1 MANPTTLQ
9 MRQQEIHRPFQPLD
23 TTEGRAG
30 RPIAAPQAQYA
41 GGWNIIQDVTGRLA
55 SLYSRTSGGQ
65 KDEEDPE
72 LIMAQDL
79 YAQGAFDLQEQIGKW
94 STEDQQAL
102 ARDAA
107 AKGQTSS
114 EYLKNLYDK
123 QIQAKGAELGIAPR
137 KLMKARE
144 AYFKAEVEGLKTEET
159 RQYQQTKLA
168 TDELIKNG
176 YGVYDD
182 NANIDPIATRK
193 KASEIMEANAL
204 KDSTFDEGVG
214 KNLGFTMAEY
224 TAANSIQ
231 RQRMDDEIANYAF
244 KNVVNPLVSL
254 DLEAVR
260 QAVDSGQITDVR
272 EAIGAFRNSMMSAT
286 QQINQSNDVP
296 AGAKT
301 RLLNDM
307 QNISKYVETL
317 EKQPDTQLKDLEN
330 TMTKTTLLIKARA
343 LQDPGTIGLITRV
356 ANVLPPELANTVI
369 QSIKADPSKPL
380 FDLASSVK
388 SFDSTIKAS
397 NLTDNELRQFANVAG
412 NVANIL
418 EGQSPTYGTKDDQTK
433 ATAIT
438 LKYIQQSIVNPDKA
452 TPQQRMEMINST
464 EFLLNTCDKALRK
477 DPDVK
482 GASGQAYANF
492 IEFAST
498 DNFKGVFLT
507 NNNLKQ
513 KFLDLYNPVT
523 DSYLIYPSGPAGVLR
538 NTTPTDDRWI
548 AYDETSGIF
557 VGGRAMLSGG
567 TTGWSFNKTVD
578 RINDAFKTKCFG
590 FEVEKN
596 REPDSSEKK
605 QIADDII
612 KMLLAANVDPKMFKS
627 FTSSSES
634 KKK

>member
-55 SLYSRTSGGQ
+55 SLYARTSGGQ

-144 AYFKAEVEGLKTEET
+144 AYFKAEVEGLKTAET
-159 RQYQQTKLA
+159 RQYQQTKLV

-182 NANIDPIATRK
+182 NANIDVIATRK
-193 KASEIMEANAL
+193 KASEIMEANTL
-204 KDSTFDEGVG
+204 KDATFDEGIG

-224 TAANSIQ
+224 TAANNIQ

-244 KNVVNPLVSL
+244 KNVVNPLISL

-272 EAIGAFRNSMMSAT
+272 EAIGAFRNSMMAAT

-307 QNISKYVETL
+307 QNISKYIETL

-330 TMTKTTLLIKARA
+330 AMTKTTLLMKARA

-369 QSIKADPSKPL
+369 QSIKADPSKQL

-397 NLTDNELRQFANVAG
+397 NLTDNELRQYANITG
-412 NVANIL
+412 NIANIL

-433 ATAIT
+433 ATAIA
-438 LKYIQQSIVNPDKA
+438 LKYIQQSIINPEKT
-452 TPQQRMEMINST
+452 TPQQRMEA
-464 EFLLNTCDKALRK
+464 LNTADYILNVCNKALRK

-482 GASGQAYANF
+482 GASGEAYANF
-492 IEFAST
+492 IELGSRNEFRGMLVANES
-498 DNFKGVFLT
+498 
-507 NNNLKQ
+507 LKQ

-548 AYDETSGIF
+548 AYDETSGMF
-557 VGGRAMLSGG
+557 VGGRALISGG
-567 TTGWSFNKTVD
+567 TTGLSFNKTVD
-578 RINDAFKTKCFG
+578 RINNAFKTKCFG

-612 KMLLAANVDPKMFKS
+612 KILLAANVDPKMFKS
-627 FTSSSES
+627 F
-634 KKK
+634 K

>member
-1 MANPTTLQ
+1 MANQTTLQ

-41 GGWNIIQDVTGRLA
+41 GGWNLIQDVTGRLA
-55 SLYSRTSGGQ
+55 SLYAHTSGGQ

-72 LIMAQDL
+72 LILAQDL
-79 YAQGAFDLQEQIGKW
+79 YAQAAFDLQEQIGTW
-94 STEDQQAL
+94 SKEDQQAL

-107 AKGQTSS
+107 ARGQTSS

-137 KLMKARE
+137 KLMKARD
-144 AYFKAEVEGLKTEET
+144 YFKAEVEGLKTAET
-159 RQYQQTKLA
+159 RQYQQTKLV

-182 NANIDPIATRK
+182 NANIDTIATRK

-244 KNVVNPLVSL
+244 KNVVNPLISL

-260 QAVDSGQITDVR
+260 QAIDSGQITDVR
-272 EAIGAFRNSMMSAT
+272 EAIGAFRNSMMSAI

-317 EKQPDTQLKDLEN
+317 EKQPDAQLKDLEN
-330 TMTKTTLLIKARA
+330 AMTKTTLLMKAQA
-343 LQDPGTIGLITRV
+343 LQDPGIVGLITRV
-356 ANVLPPELANTVI
+356 ANILPPELANTVI

-380 FDLASSVK
+380 FSLASSVK
-388 SFDSTIKAS
+388 NFDSTIKAS
-397 NLTDNELRQFANVAG
+397 NLTDNELRQYANITG
-412 NVANIL
+412 NIANIL

-433 ATAIT
+433 ATAIA

-452 TPQQRMEMINST
+452 TPQQRMEIANST
-464 EFLLNTCDKALRK
+464 EFLLNICDKALRK
-477 DPDVK
+477 DPDIK

-548 AYDETSGIF
+548 AYDETSGMF
-557 VGGRAMLSGG
+557 VGGRAMISGG

-578 RINDAFKTKCFG
+578 RINNAFKTKCFG

-612 KMLLAANVDPKMFKS
+612 KMLLAANVDPKMFRS
-627 FTSSSES
+627 F
-634 KKK
+634 KGNQKNNQ